1 MLLYYHVTYLIL
13 PRKQIGFQ
21 KKRKNSTTILY
32 TVVSPQISELLTFK
46 KPSSNTPIMIMTYIF
61 HIKEKT

>member
-1 MLLYYHVTYLIL
+1 MLLYYHIVTYLIL

-32 TVVSPQISELLTFK
+32 TVVSPQISELLAFK
-46 KPSSNTPIMIMTYIF
+46 KRLLIHQSYYI
-61 HIKEKT
+61 KGAKS